1 MRNGLSPRL
10 CIAGVLKSDA
20 PCRLL
25 RTGGKGRKVDL
36 QACSLDGEA
45 RSPVAFL
52 DKSALGKG
60 WRAWGGRITRTPF
73 LAPLRKGWASSAGGD
88 RKAARRA
95 VSVATKEATGIDS
108 RARGSPSPQT
118 IMDSVS
124 RPCYSAV
131 CPSFSRLTATAS
143 PCAPPPA
150 MRASSAWRAWASS
163 RVQSVKVLLP
173 RTCLLT

>member
-1 MRNGLSPRL
+1 MGKLGPLSLSLTKARWGRVGGLGGEGSRERL
-10 CIAGVLKSDA
+10 FSLRCEKAGPPVQA
-20 PCRLL
+20 VTERRPVGPC
-25 RTGGKGRKVDL
+25 
-36 QACSLDGEA
+36 
-45 RSPVAFL
+45 
-52 DKSALGKG
+52 
-60 WRAWGGRITRTPF
+60 
-73 LAPLRKGWASSAGGD
+73 PLRRRKLRASTAERD

-108 RARGSPSPQT
+108 RARGSPSSQT